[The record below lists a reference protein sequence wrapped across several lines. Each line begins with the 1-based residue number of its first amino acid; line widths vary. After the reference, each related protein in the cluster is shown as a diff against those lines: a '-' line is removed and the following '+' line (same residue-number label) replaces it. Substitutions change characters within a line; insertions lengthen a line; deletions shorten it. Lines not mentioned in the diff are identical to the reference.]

1 MPPSPRAARSPG
13 YRRGRRSTEISPGRR
28 GCGYGSRRRRRAHRN
43 SPASPAARLWQNRS
57 ECAWWLRRQSLRSG
71 VRVASAWVFSL
82 VESRRIR
89 IMYPGRPRRAL
100 NGPVSC
106 ATVAVGRSRRNRM
119 SVAFEIEIV
128 PTGTVGAEMRGV
140 DLASVNEAQ
149 VEAIKGAWYRHDVLV
164 FRDQE
169 MTDDDLLAFSRHFGT
184 LDPPPNQGAGRKSP
198 PGYPDI
204 YVISNVLDQKGEP
217 IGALGDGDAAW
228 HTDMSYI
235 AQPPD
240 ASMLYSLEI
249 PARGGDTWFCGMK
262 AALAKMP
269 KSLLERIRTLDIKH
283 DGTYDSGG
291 YVRKG
296 LKSASDPR
304 TSVGTPHPVVIQHPV
319 SGEPALYLGRR
330 RNAYVMG
337 LELAESE
344 RLLDEIWRYVETALY
359 RHRWALGD
367 LVLWDNRTT
376 MHRRDAFDPKARR
389 VMHRTQIKGSG
400 APRRPTR
407 SGITR

>member
-1 MPPSPRAARSPG
+1 
-13 YRRGRRSTEISPGRR
+13 
-28 GCGYGSRRRRRAHRN
+28 
-43 SPASPAARLWQNRS
+43 
-57 ECAWWLRRQSLRSG
+57 
-71 VRVASAWVFSL
+71 
-82 VESRRIR
+82 
-89 IMYPGRPRRAL
+89 
-100 NGPVSC
+100 
-106 ATVAVGRSRRNRM
+106 M
-119 SVAFEIEIV
+119 SVSLAVEV
-128 PTGTVGAEMRGV
+128 VHTGTVGAEVKGV
-140 DLASVNEAQ
+140 DIARASRSEVD
-149 VEAIKGAWYRHDVLV
+149 AIKRAWYQHDVLV
-164 FRDQE
+164 FRGQKL
-169 MTDDDLLAFSRHFGT
+169 TDDDLLAFSRNFGT

-235 AQPPD
+235 AEPPD

-269 KSLLERIRTLDIKH
+269 RNLVERIKNLDIKH

-296 LKSASDPR
+296 MTASSDPR
-304 TSVGTPHPVVIQHPV
+304 TSVGTPHPIVITHPV
-319 SGEPALYLGRR
+319 SGDKALYLGRR
-330 RNAYVMG
+330 LNAYVVG

-344 RLLDEIWRYVETALY
+344 RLLDEIWSCVEAAVY
-359 RHRWALGD
+359 KHRWALGD

-400 APRRPTR
+400 APARAAL
-407 SGITR
+407 

>member
-1 MPPSPRAARSPG
+1 
-13 YRRGRRSTEISPGRR
+13 
-28 GCGYGSRRRRRAHRN
+28 
-43 SPASPAARLWQNRS
+43 
-57 ECAWWLRRQSLRSG
+57 
-71 VRVASAWVFSL
+71 
-82 VESRRIR
+82 
-89 IMYPGRPRRAL
+89 
-100 NGPVSC
+100 
-106 ATVAVGRSRRNRM
+106 M
-119 SVAFEIEIV
+119 SVAFEVEVV
-128 PTGTVGAEMRGV
+128 PTGAVGAEVRGV
-140 DLASVNEAQ
+140 DLAAVAEAQ
-149 VEAIKGAWYRHDVLV
+149 IHAIKKAWYRHDVLV

-169 MTDDDLLAFSRHFGT
+169 MTDDDLLAFSRNFGT

-204 YVISNVLDQKGEP
+204 YVVSNVLDQKGEP

-240 ASMLYSLEI
+240 ASMLYSLEL

-269 KSLLERIRTLDIKH
+269 RSLADRIKKLDIKH

-296 LKSASDPR
+296 MAPSSDPR
-304 TSVGTPHPVVIQHPV
+304 TSVGTPHPMVIRHPV
-319 SGEPALYLGRR
+319 SGDSALYLGRR
-330 RNAYVMG
+330 LNAYVVG
-337 LELAESE
+337 LSLEESE
-344 RLLDEIWRYVETALY
+344 RLLDEVWSYIESAVYK
-359 RHRWALGD
+359 HRWELGD

-376 MHRRDAFDPKARR
+376 MHRRDAFDPKSRR

-400 APRRPTR
+400 APARAAL
-407 SGITR
+407 

>member
-1 MPPSPRAARSPG
+1 
-13 YRRGRRSTEISPGRR
+13 
-28 GCGYGSRRRRRAHRN
+28 
-43 SPASPAARLWQNRS
+43 
-57 ECAWWLRRQSLRSG
+57 
-71 VRVASAWVFSL
+71 
-82 VESRRIR
+82 
-89 IMYPGRPRRAL
+89 
-100 NGPVSC
+100 
-106 ATVAVGRSRRNRM
+106 M
-119 SVAFEIEIV
+119 SVSLAIEVV
-128 PTGTVGAEMRGV
+128 PTGTVGAEVKGV
-140 DLASVNEAQ
+140 DIAKATRSEVN
-149 VEAIKGAWYRHDVLV
+149 AIKRAWYKHDVLI

-169 MTDDDLLAFSRHFGT
+169 LTDDDLLAFSRHFGT

-204 YVISNVLDQKGEP
+204 YVISNVLDGKGEP

-235 AQPPD
+235 ARPPD

-269 KSLLERIRTLDIKH
+269 RELVDRIRNLDIKH

-296 LKSASDPR
+296 MTASNDPR
-304 TSVGTPHPVVIQHPV
+304 KSVGTPHPIVIRHPV
-319 SGEPALYLGRR
+319 SGDKALYLGRR
-330 RNAYVMG
+330 LNAHVVG
-337 LELAESE
+337 LPLAESE
-344 RLLDEIWRYVETALY
+344 RLLDTIWSYVETAVY
-359 RHRWALGD
+359 KHQWALGD

-400 APRRPTR
+400 APARAAV
-407 SGITR
+407 